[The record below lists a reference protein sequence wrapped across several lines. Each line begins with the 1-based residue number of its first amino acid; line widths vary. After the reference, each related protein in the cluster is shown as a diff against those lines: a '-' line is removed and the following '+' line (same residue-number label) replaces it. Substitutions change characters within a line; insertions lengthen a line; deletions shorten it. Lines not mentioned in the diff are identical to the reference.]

1 MRSPL
6 FSTTSLFL
14 NFHRPQTKLAKVMFL
29 HLSVSHSVHGGLHLG
44 EGGWVDP
51 PPSGTIGYSQQVG
64 GTHPTGMHS
73 CVHNFHFEKT
83 TYPARLL
90 TVCVVA
96 TTRCQQVG
104 WVPPSRDLGPEIPTP
119 YPLWTELLADVCEK
133 FWALRVKSGDTFLIE
148 V

>member
-14 NFHRPQTKLAKVMFL
+14 NFHRPQTKLEKVMFL
-29 HLSVSHSVHGGLHLG
+29 HLSVSHSVHGGLHPEEGLHLG

-51 PPSGTIGYSQQVG
+51 LPSGTIGYSQQVG

-83 TYPARLL
+83 TYTARLL

-104 WVPPSRDLGPEIPTP
+104 VGTPLKGPGTRDTH
-119 YPLWTELLADVCEK
+119 PLPLMDRITGRRL
-133 FWALRVKSGDTFLIE
+133 
-148 V
+148 